1 MIAVP
6 VTQYAEAPRDKQ
18 LEDLA
23 VAIMSLS
30 GYYLSPRLVQRPYG
44 DDEVLELD
52 ALAVRLS
59 GRPGCVTPHRVVV
72 EAKSGTSWGYSQVF
86 KLLGQKVYLGSG
98 HAVFVVSACDAG
110 RVDRVDGR
118 FGHLELHAV
127 HVPGPV
133 GTASA
138 WPLWQRLADRGLA
151 TSAVPPPPRALALA
165 TRAAGRRRVAEDAL
179 RRAVRDPGH
188 SAVLANAAH
197 LIKATDDVGLT
208 VADPGARLLALW
220 AMRDRWQRLGQ
231 EAAEEQAQGIGGSA
245 RTPEGDRIVAEA
257 GRSATAHPLVQAMLL
272 AGLRVQL
279 DILLALTEIAAGPP
293 SRHSVHA
300 LPMPLL
306 RAARALR
313 RLPAAG
319 TLPWLAQQTVWH
331 WAGSLRRADLAQL
344 ATEAELSADSAFA
357 LLHVAGQL
365 YRNWKTDM
373 PPEETLRRRSKRREQ
388 ALLAQP
394 VVQVDT
400 APGLLHTTRRRVPKG
415 DFPRHRAAVT

>member
-1 MIAVP
+1 VS
-6 VTQYAEAPRDKQ
+6 VSQYAEAPRDKQ

-52 ALAVRLS
+52 ALAVRLT
-59 GRPGCVTPHRVVV
+59 GRPGRVTPHRVVV

-86 KLLGQKVYLGSG
+86 KLLGQKAYLGAA
-98 HAVFVVSACDAG
+98 HATFVVSACDAS

-138 WPLWQRLADRGLA
+138 WPLWRRLADRGLVA
-151 TSAVPPPPRALALA
+151 SAVPPPPGALAGA
-165 TRAAGRRRVAEDAL
+165 ARAAGWRRAAEDAL
-179 RRAVRDPGH
+179 RRAVRNPGH
-188 SAVLANAAH
+188 STALANAAH
-197 LIKATDDVGLT
+197 LIKATDDVGLM

-245 RTPEGDRIVAEA
+245 RTPEGASIVAEA
-257 GRSATAHPLVQAMLL
+257 GRSPTAHPLVQALLL

-279 DILLALTEIAAGPP
+279 DILLALTEIAAGAP
-293 SRHSVHA
+293 SRHSIET
-300 LPMPLL
+300 LPTPLL

-313 RLPAAG
+313 RLPTAG

-331 WAGSLRRADLAQL
+331 WGGTLRRSDLAQL
-344 ATEAELSADSAFA
+344 AIEAEVSADAAFA
-357 LLHVAGQL
+357 LLHVADRL

-373 PPEETLRRRSKRREQ
+373 PAEETLRRRSKHREQ

-394 VVQVDT
+394 VVQVDA
-400 APGLLHTTRRRVPKG
+400 APGLLRTTRRRVPRVVTPPG
-415 DFPRHRAAVT
+415 SVDAVPDR